1 LFLDEKIQS
10 ADKKIM
16 DKTLKIL
23 IVEDSDVQK
32 ELAIHRLA
40 SLGFNNVTGVSN
52 GLDAIAFLEGNSVN
66 LIISD
71 WEMPGINGMIC

>member
-1 LFLDEKIQS
+1 
-10 ADKKIM
+10 M